1 MNRLIK
7 IALTRT
13 WPFAIALV
21 VFAAACGSEVR
32 PTEPPPTVIPTSP
45 TTGAP
50 ATEATLAPTAV
61 ATEPVPTEAT
71 ERSAR
76 PAATA
81 TVAPPTV
88 APAEATAT
96 AEPTGV
102 AAGPSPTA
110 TTPSTVAPTAAPPTE
125 VPRTESPPLP
135 TVDVPAGHPAAVLA
149 LLPDSSIYTY
159 INLETVS
166 QRPDLMEHVEFQLA
180 HFVSQDE
187 LPFAEELLVSVG
199 AEELLVSF
207 LFRTY
212 QWAMVLLGDF
222 ARLSDALR
230 TSAEPG
236 GGLSVSIID
245 TYREVEIYVLVRTRS
260 SGYESEIY
268 LTVLDSETLAASPDA
283 DAIREMIDRHNDGG
297 QLPKG
302 LAAMVENWGLSDFLE
317 AFPREGFDEQ
327 GRPIDVSRIFAFHA
341 ELADGSTTTFRALQQ
356 FDDAEQA
363 AAAAAWL
370 NEQDE
375 PGWRSIGWGSSA
387 TIDEWR
393 HRGATVYGE
402 VVLPDEELP
411 GLMQGN

>member
-21 VFAAACGSEVR
+21 VFAVACGSEVS
-32 PTEPPPTVIPTSP
+32 PTEPPPTLIPTSP

-61 ATEPVPTEAT
+61 ATEPVPTEAA

-81 TVAPPTV
+81 TVAPPTE
-88 APAEATAT
+88 APAEVTAT

-125 VPRTESPPLP
+125 VPRTEPPPLP

-207 LFRTY
+207 PFRTY

-230 TSAEPG
+230 TSAESG

-260 SGYESEIY
+260 SGYDSEIY

-283 DAIREMIDRHNDGG
+283 DAVREMIDRHNEGG

-370 NEQDE
+370 NEQDD
-375 PGWRSIGWGSSA
+375 PVWRSIGWGSSA

-411 GLMQGN
+411 GLVQGN